1 MQPSGYDSMELVS
14 YAPADFED
22 SEATRPPE
30 SYLDSGSQSPATIY
44 SSVVGNV
51 LQRQVRDIRERI
63 VSPVQYGNN
72 WKKKVRDIYVRGN
85 ETVLKFLT
93 KPIASNAQYSQ
104 IENLIRKYSRSDNPN
119 MPNTQQLLQD
129 YVSDLSGVDCEF
141 VNRRLAARIKP
152 NVSESH
158 TLAEQVKE
166 LYEMYRELMEQIA
179 QKDNLL
185 KTKLFLL
192 DKIQPRLTMLLDLGV
207 SEETKELQKQ
217 IELYLETVYK
227 ENNPEPEYRELL
239 VLYKKFIYVRDLVH
253 LLRLSASAD
262 REPICGICL
271 NDTVGFAL
279 VPCGHTYCETCCRR
293 LSVHCFMCRQP
304 ASNKVKIFFT

>member
-1 MQPSGYDSMELVS
+1 MELVS

-51 LQRQVRDIRERI
+51 LQRQVRDIRDRFI
-63 VSPVQYGNN
+63 SPAQYGNN
-72 WKKKVRDIYVRGN
+72 WKKKIRDIYVRGN

-93 KPIASNAQYSQ
+93 KPVTAHAQYSQ
-104 IENLIRKYSRSDNPN
+104 IENLIRKYSRSDNPSVSN
-119 MPNTQQLLQD
+119 SQQLLQD

-141 VNRRLAARIKP
+141 VNTRLAAKVKP
-152 NVSESH
+152 DLTTSQV
-158 TLAEQVKE
+158 LAEQVKE
-166 LYEMYRELMEQIA
+166 LYEMYRELLEQIA
-179 QKDNLL
+179 QKDNTL
-185 KTKLFLL
+185 KTKLYVL

-207 SEETKELQKQ
+207 SEETHELQQ
-217 IELYLETVYK
+217 HIEAYLENVYK
-227 ENNPEPEYRELL
+227 ENNPEGEYRELL

-293 LSVHCFMCRQP
+293 LSIHCFMCRQP
-304 ASNKVKIFFT
+304 TTNKVKIFFT

>member
-51 LQRQVRDIRERI
+51 LQRQVRDIRDRMI
-63 VSPVQYGNN
+63 SPAQYSGN
-72 WKKKVRDIYVRGN
+72 WKKKIRDIYVRGN

-93 KPIASNAQYSQ
+93 KPVASNAQYSQ
-104 IENLIRKYSRSDNPN
+104 IENLIRKYSRSDAPSFT
-119 MPNTQQLLQD
+119 NTQQLLQD
-129 YVSDLSGVDCEF
+129 YVSDLSGVDGEF
-141 VNRRLAARIKP
+141 VNTRLAAKVKAD
-152 NVSESH
+152 VSAGQNLS
-158 TLAEQVKE
+158 EQVRE

-179 QKDNLL
+179 QKDNVL
-185 KTKLFLL
+185 KTKLYVL

-207 SEETKELQKQ
+207 SEETKELQRQ
-217 IELYLETVYK
+217 IEVYLETVYK
-227 ENNPEPEYRELL
+227 ENNPEVEYRELL
-239 VLYKKFIYVRDLVH
+239 VLYKKFIYVRDLVN

-293 LSVHCFMCRQP
+293 LSTHCFMCRQT